1 MRDDNNKWNVSVE
14 ADQHWVSSLKNIL
27 PGLDSRM
34 NWSDYILFLF
44 GWNNLSASESDHEVL
59 EIVHEAEFKCDT
71 FVDTLW
77 SSVANIPK

>member
-1 MRDDNNKWNVSVE
+1 MGE
-14 ADQHWVSSLKNIL
+14 QPKNIL

-34 NWSDYILFLF
+34 NWSDHKLFLF
-44 GWNNLSASESDHEVL
+44 GWNNLPASESDHEVL
-59 EIVHEAEFKCDT
+59 EIVHEAEFKCDA